1 MAKKSTVNR
10 TQRKIATAK
19 RLAPK
24 RAKLKALVKNP
35 KTSAAD
41 RAEAQ
46 LALQSLPRD
55 ASPVR
60 IKNRCSLTGR
70 ARGYLRAFGLSR
82 NQFREL
88 ALNGVIP
95 GVRKASW

>member
-10 TQRKIATAK
+10 NERRKAQVRRFAAK
-19 RLAPK
+19 RAQ
-24 RAKLKALVKNP
+24 LKAIVKNP
-35 KTSAAD
+35 ATSPED
-41 RAEAQ
+41 RLVAQ
-46 LALQSLPRD
+46 LALQKLPRD

-60 IKNRCSLTGR
+60 IRLRCQLTGR
-70 ARGYLRAFGLSR
+70 SRGNLRAFGLSR

-88 ALNGVIP
+88 ALQGLIP

>member
-1 MAKKSTVNR
+1 MAKKSTVGRNE
-10 TQRKIATAK
+10 RKMAVSK

-24 RAKLKALVKNP
+24 RAKLKAAIKDP
-35 KTSAAD
+35 KTSPAD
-41 RAEAQ
+41 RAAAQ
-46 LALQSLPRD
+46 QALQSLPRD
-55 ASPVR
+55 ASPIR

>member
-1 MAKKSTVNR
+1 MAKTSTVGR
-10 TQRKIATAK
+10 TERKIATAK
-19 RLAPK
+19 RYAAK
-24 RAKLKALVKNP
+24 RAALKALVKNP
-35 KTSAAD
+35 KTPAAE
-41 RAEAQ
+41 RQAAQ
-46 LALQSLPRD
+46 LALQALPRD

-60 IKNRCSLTGR
+60 IKHRCQATGR

-88 ALNGVIP
+88 ALSGAIP